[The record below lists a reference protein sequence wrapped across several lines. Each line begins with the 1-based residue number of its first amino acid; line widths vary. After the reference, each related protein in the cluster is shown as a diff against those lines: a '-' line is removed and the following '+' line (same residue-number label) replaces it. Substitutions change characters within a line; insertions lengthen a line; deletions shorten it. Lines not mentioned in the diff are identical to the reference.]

1 MTYYN
6 RNYHNTGKNRQNDIY
21 YYIVNTDKEF
31 NMNNAN
37 LSEIE
42 QKYNFA
48 VKTFFLDNV
57 KNILIESIS
66 DNPINEY
73 IVKEMLNIF
82 SEYEKE
88 NKKTLKK

>member
-1 MTYYN
+1 MIALWFFESQSLKTSVFLAFAA
-6 RNYHNTGKNRQNDIY
+6 KMK
-21 YYIVNTDKEF
+21 YIKRLPV
-31 NMNNAN
+31 
-37 LSEIE
+37 LI
-42 QKYNFA
+42 FA